1 MDSKGLLAVIMVI
14 LLGIFGVLLYQAT
27 EKTPEEKMADSI
39 SNTVEQ
45 VGDKISGSIE

>member
-1 MDSKGLLAVIMVI
+1 MDNKGLLAIIAVI
-14 LLGIFGVLLYQAT
+14 LIGIFSVMLFQAA

-45 VGDKISGSIE
+45 VGDSISNSVE